1 MKLIKYTCIQYC
13 EINNINNLYK
23 CKRYQKREVE
33 AMSKFFFN
41 HNPATVEDGRLVEYA
56 EIIYGEGSS
65 SVLENLMVKASIRLR
80 DRYPNKSDE
89 QISNLVNKGIHDM
102 FQKYVSE

>member
-33 AMSKFFFN
+33 TMS
-41 HNPATVEDGRLVEYA
+41 
-56 EIIYGEGSS
+56 
-65 SVLENLMVKASIRLR
+65 
-80 DRYPNKSDE
+80 
-89 QISNLVNKGIHDM
+89 
-102 FQKYVSE
+102 

>member
-23 CKRYQKREVE
+23 CKRYQNREVE
-33 AMSKFFFN
+33 TMSKFFFN
-41 HNPATVEDGRLVEYA
+41 HNPATVEDGRLVKYA
-56 EIIYGEGSS
+56 EIIYGEGGR

-89 QISNLVNKGIHDM
+89 QISNLVNQGIHDM
-102 FQKYVSE
+102 FQKYVNE

>member
-33 AMSKFFFN
+33 TMSKFFFN
-41 HNPATVEDGRLVEYA
+41 HNPATVEDGRLVKYA
-56 EIIYGEGSS
+56 EIIYGEGTFC
-65 SVLENLMVKASIRLR
+65 IRKFNGEGI
-80 DRYPNKSDE
+80 Y
-89 QISNLVNKGIHDM
+89 QIA
-102 FQKYVSE
+102 